1 MRVYIY
7 RVFLYNFLYMQKDLM
22 LKLPHKKLINSQ
34 DHVIMPSNFK
44 KNVCCEI
51 TPPIPCLRCGRGGG
65 FSPTPPHP
73 LLSRQQTTTCVAPKH
88 ISRDVRYISCR
99 GGQVRIKKGRINFT
113 HERQSESRTGICPVW
128 LRLFSA
134 YFLRTTGTI
143 LTRVTVLIE
152 CGGKPPGT
160 CI

>member
-1 MRVYIY
+1 MP
-7 RVFLYNFLYMQKDLM
+7 
-22 LKLPHKKLINSQ
+22 KLPHKKLINSQ
-34 DHVIMPSNFK
+34 DHVIVPSNFK

-51 TPPIPCLRCGRGGG
+51 TVNPPPHPTPCLRCGRGGVLPN
-65 FSPTPPHP
+65 PTPP
-73 LLSRQQTTTCVAPKH
+73 LLSRQQTTTCAWLQNIFLGMSD
-88 ISRDVRYISCR
+88 ISVSG